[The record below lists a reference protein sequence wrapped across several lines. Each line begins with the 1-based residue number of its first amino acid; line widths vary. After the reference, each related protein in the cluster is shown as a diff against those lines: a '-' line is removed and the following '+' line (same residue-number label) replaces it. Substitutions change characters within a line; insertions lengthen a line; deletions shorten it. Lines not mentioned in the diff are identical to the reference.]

1 MGEVIQFRRPEPPDP
16 DGTPDFVIAY
26 YWDKIK
32 RGIPEDEAAELT
44 ALFWRTM
51 DAGN

>member
-1 MGEVIQFRRPEPPDP
+1 MGEVVPFQRPEPPDP
-16 DGTPDFVIAY
+16 DDPPAVVIGY

-32 RGIPEDEAAELT
+32 HGIPEDEAAELT